1 MNVVQGKI
9 VPIRDNILITEMSF
23 EEQKTASGIIIQSDD
38 GKSHGVRPRWG
49 RVWAIGPEQ
58 KDVKVGEWILV
69 EHGRW
74 TRGVTVKD
82 DNGTEFI
89 IRRVEVKSILASADE
104 KPSDIL
110 LGKHDDPT
118 HGSVHSPSDFINI

>member
-1 MNVVQGKI
+1 MNVAQGKI
-9 VPIRDNILITEMSF
+9 VPIRDNVLITEMSF

-49 RVWAIGPEQ
+49 RVWAVGPEQ

-82 DNGTEFI
+82 DNGNEFI
-89 IRRVEVKSILASADE
+89 IRRVEVKSILASSDE

-110 LGKHDDPT
+110 LGQHDSPS
-118 HGSVHSPSDFINI
+118 HGSVHSPADFINI

>member
-49 RVWAIGPEQ
+49 RVWAVGPEQ
-58 KDVKVGEWILV
+58 QDVKVGEWILV

-82 DNGTEFI
+82 EDGNDFI
-89 IRRVEVKSILASADE
+89 IRRVDTKAILASADDR
-104 KPSDIL
+104 PSDVL
-110 LGKHDDPT
+110 LGQHDDPT

>member
-1 MNVVQGKI
+1 MNVVQGRI
-9 VPIRDNILITEMSF
+9 VPIRDNVLITEMSF

-49 RVWAIGPEQ
+49 RVWAVGPEQ

-82 DNGTEFI
+82 DNNNEFI
-89 IRRVEVKSILASADE
+89 IRRVEVKSILASSDE

-110 LGKHDDPT
+110 LGQHDSPS
-118 HGSVHSPSDFINI
+118 HGSVHSPADFINI

>member
-1 MNVVQGKI
+1 MNVVQGRI

-58 KDVKVGEWILV
+58 KDVKVGKWILV

-82 DNGTEFI
+82 EDDKEFI
-89 IRRVEVKSILASADE
+89 IRRVDTTAILASADE

-110 LGKHDDPT
+110 LGQHNDPS

>member
-9 VPIRDNILITEMSF
+9 VPIRDNVLITEMSF

-49 RVWAIGPEQ
+49 RVWAVGPEQ

-69 EHGRW
+69 EHVRW

-82 DNGTEFI
+82 DDGNEFI
-89 IRRVEVKSILASADE
+89 IRRVEVKSILASSDE

-110 LGKHDDPT
+110 LGQHDSPS
-118 HGSVHSPSDFINI
+118 HGSVHSPADFINI